1 MNLLIKVLLFF
12 AFSLL
17 TFHFSLTPALAAE
30 EFATSY
36 DVTYD
41 VGLDGVTT
49 VTEKISLRNLTSQY
63 YATQFSLTIGAT
75 QITDVVASDPS
86 GPLEVKQETKGSATT
101 LGVRF
106 NQQVAGQ
113 GKVLNWTLSFKSKDF
128 AGRVGKIWE
137 VSAPK
142 IVSSGNLENYNL
154 TMLVPVSFGSPTQIS
169 PTPTKQT
176 LIGDK
181 LSLSFD
187 RDQLLSYGVSASF
200 GENQVFDFDLSY
212 HLDNPNLRPVLT
224 SIALPPD
231 TAYQDLIFQRI
242 EPQPINIT
250 IDADG
255 NYLAWYRLA
264 RNQKIDIKVIG
275 SAKLYTRSK
284 VKSPTL
290 SEDLRKKYTASDKYW
305 DSDNPAI
312 QAKVKEILSGSES
325 KSTFERA
332 KLIHRFVSTNLKYDS
347 ERLSGGPIERLG
359 AITVLTNP
367 QSAVCMEFTDLF
379 IALARAAGLPSRE
392 LDGFAH
398 TSNNALR
405 PLSLNRD
412 ILHAWPEFFD
422 ETRGW
427 VMIDPTWES
436 TTGGVDYFNKLDLS
450 HLVFVIKGLSSQE
463 PASAGSYKFVGTQS
477 KDVNVTLGEKD
488 FLGKPQ
494 LTISV
499 EAPEPILAGLPS
511 KVKVKISNVGNSL
524 QQSAPIS
531 LTTGQLS
538 LLDPKPTHTGPIP
551 PFGFAEFE
559 INTRTKS
566 LVENYEDV
574 MEVKVAGQK
583 FRKDVQV
590 RPLVIFQGFPYVL
603 FGVGGLMV
611 LVYLGILSTFI
622 YRRRLAKRSK

>member
-1 MNLLIKVLLFF
+1 MT
-12 AFSLL
+12 FSLF
-17 TFHFSLTPALAAE
+17 TFLYPIPYTLNPSYAAE

-36 DVTYD
+36 DVTYE

-75 QITDVVASDPS
+75 QISDVSASDQS
-86 GPLEVKQETKGSATT
+86 GPLQVKQESKGTSTT
-101 LGVRF
+101 LGVQF

-113 GKVLNWTLSFKSKDF
+113 GKILPWTLTFKSKDF
-128 AGRVGKIWE
+128 AQKIGKIWE

-142 IVSSGNLENYNL
+142 IVSSGSLENYNL
-154 TMLVPVSFGSPTQIS
+154 TMLVPTSFGAPTQIS
-169 PTPTKQT
+169 PTPVKQT
-176 LIGDK
+176 LTGDK
-181 LSLSFD
+181 LALSFNK
-187 RDQLLSYGVSASF
+187 DQLMQFGVSASF
-200 GENQVFDFDLSY
+200 GENQIFDFDLSY
-212 HLDNPNLRPVLT
+212 HLENPNLRPVLT

-264 RNQKIDIKVIG
+264 RNQKIDIKVLG

-284 VKSPTL
+284 VKNPTL
-290 SEDLRKKYTASDKYW
+290 EPALRAKYTASDKYW

-312 QAKVKEILSGSES
+312 QAKVREILTGSEN
-325 KSTFERA
+325 KPTFEKA
-332 KLIHRFVSTNLKYDS
+332 KLIHLYVSNNLKYDS
-347 ERLSGGPIERLG
+347 SRLSGGPIDRLG
-359 AITVLTNP
+359 AITALTNP

-379 IALARAAGLPSRE
+379 IALARAAGIPARE
-392 LDGFAH
+392 LDGYAY
-398 TSNNALR
+398 TNNSALR
-405 PLSLNRD
+405 PLSLNQD

-450 HLVFVIKGLSSQE
+450 HFVFVTKGLSSQD
-463 PASAGSYKFVGTQS
+463 PASAGSYKFVGTES

-488 FLGKPQ
+488 FLGKSQ
-494 LTISV
+494 LSINV
-499 EAPEPILAGLPS
+499 EAPAPVLAGLPS
-511 KVKVKISNVGNSL
+511 KIKVKITNSGNSL
-524 QQSAPIS
+524 QQSVPFSVAAGS
-531 LTTGQLS
+531 LS
-538 LLDPKPTHTGPIP
+538 LLDPLPTQTGPIP
-551 PFGFAEFE
+551 AFGYAEFE
-559 INTRTKS
+559 INVRTKS
-566 LVENYEDV
+566 LVENYDDV
-574 MEVKVAGQK
+574 VEVSVAGQK

-603 FGVGGLMV
+603 FGVGGSMV